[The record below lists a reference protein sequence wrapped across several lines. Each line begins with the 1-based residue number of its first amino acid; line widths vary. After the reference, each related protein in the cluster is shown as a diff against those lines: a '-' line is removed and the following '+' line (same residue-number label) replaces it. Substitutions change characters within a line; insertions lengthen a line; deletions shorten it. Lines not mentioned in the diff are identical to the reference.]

1 MFVLNSQSPTKDAS
15 KHQPLPEDVDYD
27 VPVTIRKT
35 TYETGSNE
43 IRAETPVSEGS
54 TDLVITVK
62 DASSSESTVRSY
74 SGFSTDVSS
83 VMSWGFDEYDRVAT
97 QRVQQLFKD
106 IDELLY
112 GEKTGVLQKG
122 LNEECQEWSST
133 FPHLRIRGKQIVIP
147 TDDGYG
153 WYPSSLYKLSEAPN
167 AQENEFTELN
177 VLGTKA
183 PFSLTSAYD
192 DDIPGKPHPG
202 ISPVVHIE
210 EEDDSEDLNVSEGI
224 MEEYLAFDGR
234 DIEEE
239 LCGENLALLFD
250 TLNLGRPPISPFNC
264 MSNALLAYL
273 FDDVWREVV
282 SCMEGLVR
290 KHWEKSISDAVRR
303 DLFFETT
310 NMESL
315 SPLQQS
321 ESLPMTL
328 PRMPLPKMHPSTLIM
343 GTRSQTAST
352 GPQWNLNSIMT
363 IQGIPLQPRN
373 LSLIDKSH
381 DMDEIPQ
388 MRPTSGAMISSRPWP
403 VHPQEQSASSLTHSS
418 QATRRRNPPRILHP
432 INSSSPS
439 RSGTPRM
446 DDVVRGTR
454 LATASDLLTPSPVPF
469 NRNHLL
475 PPIGTTSD
483 LEHPS
488 SSGSQRHTPDTHFRS
503 IMDHSSQRLL
513 RRGSP
518 GTDSINIGV
527 TGISLEKSSSR
538 MTSSFLHPRG
548 ISKDEEQK
556 EDHPL
561 LGPSLHGPV
570 RSQSRGGALTRS
582 RHGI

>member
-1 MFVLNSQSPTKDAS
+1 MISRYRRKPVAQILPIQSPTKDAS

-373 LSLIDKSH
+373 LSLIDKS
-381 DMDEIPQ
+381 Q
-388 MRPTSGAMISSRPWP
+388 
-403 VHPQEQSASSLTHSS
+403 
-418 QATRRRNPPRILHP
+418 
-432 INSSSPS
+432 
-439 RSGTPRM
+439 
-446 DDVVRGTR
+446 
-454 LATASDLLTPSPVPF
+454 ATASDLLTPSPVPF